1 MSKVGGITAFAAE
14 ASLWLAGAAIIA
26 GAAGAHWD
34 TPSVDVNSLIAQAW
48 PGASPSLVPSYT
60 SKVTAS
66 DFQASGSIAGT
77 VSVTISGQKTDG
89 TYSGAFKI
97 KGNDSAQSMTLD
109 MAATSATPASS
120 SVSDSVDSGG
130 FTYSRTDGGAWTKAA
145 KTSDTSI
152 QSIIAQVGLAD
163 QGVESHFNQQLH
175 RLEST
180 KTVPPSVMFS
190 DMTGITN
197 AVVAL
202 TFWAKDDGSP
212 AGMTMAATY
221 TQATS
226 GTSGDVSLR
235 MDVSFDSLSGVTIE
249 VPSV

>member
-1 MSKVGGITAFAAE
+1 
-14 ASLWLAGAAIIA
+14 
-26 GAAGAHWD
+26 
-34 TPSVDVNSLIAQAW
+34 
-48 PGASPSLVPSYT
+48 
-60 SKVTAS
+60 
-66 DFQASGSIAGT
+66 
-77 VSVTISGQKTDG
+77 
-89 TYSGAFKI
+89 
-97 KGNDSAQSMTLD
+97 
-109 MAATSATPASS
+109 
-120 SVSDSVDSGG
+120 VDSGG
-130 FTYSRTDGGAWTKAA
+130 FTYSRTDGGAWTKTA
-145 KTSDTSI
+145 KKSDTSI

-221 TQATS
+221 TKATS
-226 GTSGDVSLR
+226 GTSGDVTLS

>member
-1 MSKVGGITAFAAE
+1 M
-14 ASLWLAGAAIIA
+14 
-26 GAAGAHWD
+26 
-34 TPSVDVNSLIAQAW
+34 
-48 PGASPSLVPSYT
+48 
-60 SKVTAS
+60 
-66 DFQASGSIAGT
+66 
-77 VSVTISGQKTDG
+77 
-89 TYSGAFKI
+89 
-97 KGNDSAQSMTLD
+97 
-109 MAATSATPASS
+109 
-120 SVSDSVDSGG
+120 DSGG
-130 FTYSRTDGGAWTKAA
+130 FTYSRTDGGAWTKTA
-145 KTSDTSI
+145 KKSDTSI